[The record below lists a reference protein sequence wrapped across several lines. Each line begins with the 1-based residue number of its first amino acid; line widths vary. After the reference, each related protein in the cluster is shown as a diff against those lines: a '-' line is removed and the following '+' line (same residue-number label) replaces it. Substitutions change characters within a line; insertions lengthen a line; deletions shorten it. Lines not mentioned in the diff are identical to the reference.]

1 MTAASELY
9 DRLVDEIGVVLV
21 GREEVV
27 RGLTIGLLTRRHV
40 LLEGVPG
47 VAKTTLASLF
57 ARASGLDHRRIQM
70 TPDVLPA
77 DITGTKVYRQ
87 GTGTFEVT
95 KGPVFANVVVTDE
108 INRATPKTQSALLE
122 AMEEGTVT
130 IEGETFAL
138 PQPFVVV
145 ATQNPIEIEGTFE
158 LPKAQ
163 RDRFMLKYVLD
174 LPTAE
179 EELRML
185 DRFDADPELDAS
197 DVEQV
202 VTPAAIDRARAEVQA
217 VYVDAKVK
225 RYILDLVTETRRHS
239 DVAYGVSPRGS
250 LSLLHG
256 SKALAAIEGRDY
268 VVPDDVKAL
277 APAVLS
283 HRLGLTPDA
292 LLGDASERDV
302 VAEITERV
310 APPSVDEVAPD
321 SA

>member
-27 RGLTIGLLTRRHV
+27 RGLTIALLTRRHV

-87 GTGTFEVT
+87 STGTFEVT

-185 DRFDADPELDAS
+185 DRFDADPDLDAS

-202 VTPAAIDRARAEVQA
+202 VTPAVIDRARTEAQA

-268 VVPDDVKAL
+268 VVPDDVKTL
-277 APAVLS
+277 APAVLA